1 MYIYFVN
8 RQNKI
13 RKLGKKDISSI
24 FFPYYCLN
32 ILDKFSLDVLRV
44 RSYYLTHYHY
54 IKSAKIKRLTF
65 I

>member
-1 MYIYFVN
+1 MYLYFGN
-8 RQNKI
+8 RPNKI

-44 RSYYLTHYHY
+44 RSYYLTH
-54 IKSAKIKRLTF
+54 
-65 I
+65 